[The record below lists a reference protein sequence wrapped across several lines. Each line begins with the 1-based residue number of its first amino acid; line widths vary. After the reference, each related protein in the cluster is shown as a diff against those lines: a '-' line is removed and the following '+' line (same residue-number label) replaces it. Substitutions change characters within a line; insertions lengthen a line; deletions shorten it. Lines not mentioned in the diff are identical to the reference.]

1 MSYKHALTFIAAAAL
16 ALSLGACGDKARKMD
31 HAAAALAEYYASHP
45 FEREWDVQTIA
56 ILDSDNKLLVKVQ
69 MNDENDVQRL
79 KLLSRMEQFTVAK
92 LGCPQMTPALLDA
105 LDGSRVWIQLHD
117 AKEELTSSICP
128 QN

>member
-1 MSYKHALTFIAAAAL
+1 MLNKTTLSLIATAGLLL
-16 ALSLGACGDKARKMD
+16 ALSACGDKAKKMD

-56 ILDSDNKLLVKVQ
+56 ILDSENKLVVKVQ
-69 MNDENDVQRL
+69 MNGENDVQRI

-92 LGCPQMTPALLDA
+92 LGCPEMSPTLLDA
-105 LDGSRVWIQLHD
+105 LGGTRVWIELHD
-117 AKEELTSSICP
+117 AKQELTSSICP